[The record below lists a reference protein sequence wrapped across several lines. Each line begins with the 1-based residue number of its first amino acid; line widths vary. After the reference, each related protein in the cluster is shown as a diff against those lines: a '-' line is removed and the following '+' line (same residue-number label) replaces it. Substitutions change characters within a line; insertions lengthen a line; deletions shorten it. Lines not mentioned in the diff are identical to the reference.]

1 MKGLARLEYPA
12 RVQNPH
18 CMLFSFAFKFTQRG
32 STSKLFKI
40 CKTAYFLPKS
50 PALIIF
56 SLFSEQESNLGWN
69 HLYSVIRP
77 NLQLLNYLH
86 IH

>member
-12 RVQNPH
+12 WVQNPH
-18 CMLFSFAFKFTQRG
+18 CMLFSFAFKFRQRD
-32 STSKLFKI
+32 STSKLFKV

-56 SLFSEQESNLGWN
+56 SFFSEQESNLDWKN
-69 HLYSVIRP
+69 HL
-77 NLQLLNYLH
+77 
-86 IH
+86 